1 MVRKLN
7 LPRASMLHWAVLGI
21 LAVPALGAVAF
32 AWSTVTD
39 PIAIASSRQINRTA
53 PASILAALQPNG
65 SAAFAPE
72 TLASRPLFSPSRRQH
87 VEPPPEPEPARVEEP
102 APVLTVPPPA
112 YIIGGVMVAP
122 DVRKTLLR
130 REPREPGR
138 WLSQGEIT
146 PDGWTV
152 VSVRAD
158 GVVLGQGGQEVAMPL
173 RLKSDLQ

>member
-7 LPRASMLHWAVLGI
+7 LPRASRLHWTALCTLAVL
-21 LAVPALGAVAF
+21 ALGAGYF

-39 PIAIASSRQINRTA
+39 PLVIASSRQINRTA
-53 PASILAALQPNG
+53 PVSILAALQPSG
-65 SAAFAPE
+65 PAALAPD
-72 TLASRPLFSPSRRQH
+72 TLATRPLFSPSRRRH

-102 APVLTVPPPA
+102 APVSTVPPPT
-112 YIIGGVMVAP
+112 YIIGGVIVAP

-146 PDGWTV
+146 QDGWTI

-158 GVVLGQGGQEVAMPL
+158 GIVLGQGGQEIAMPL
-173 RLKSDLQ
+173 RLKSDVQ